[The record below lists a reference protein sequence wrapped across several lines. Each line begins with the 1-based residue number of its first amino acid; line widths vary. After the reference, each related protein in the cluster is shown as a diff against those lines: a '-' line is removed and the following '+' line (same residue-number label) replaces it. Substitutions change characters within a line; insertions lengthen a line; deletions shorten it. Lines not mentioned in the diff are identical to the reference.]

1 VSDEPDAIKPD
12 DLIAIARIARP
23 HGIRGEVV
31 ADILTD
37 FPDRFATLEEII
49 LMRVGQVLESL
60 KLEHH
65 WFHKGRIVLKFAGYD
80 EVNKAEEL
88 RGASLVISRDK
99 LVELAEDEYYV
110 FDLEGCEV
118 FTIAEERLGTVVKV
132 NDYGAAPLLVVSGE
146 NKEYLIPLTH
156 DICPEVDTDN
166 KKIVVN
172 PPEGLLDL

>member
-1 VSDEPDAIKPD
+1 MIAEPDAVKLD
-12 DLIAIARIARP
+12 DLISIARIARP

-31 ADILTD
+31 ADLLTD
-37 FPDRFATLEEII
+37 FPDRFAALEEVIV
-49 LMRVGQVLESL
+49 MREGKLLGAL

-88 RGASLVISRDK
+88 RGISLVINRDE
-99 LVELAEDEYYV
+99 LVELEKDEYYV

-118 FTIAEERLGTVVKV
+118 ITLAGQTLGTVAKV
-132 NDYGAAPLLVVSGE
+132 DDYGAAPLLVVRGE
-146 NKEYLIPLTH
+146 NREFLIPLTH
-156 DICPEVDTDN
+156 AICPDVDTEN
-166 KKIVVN
+166 KKIMVN